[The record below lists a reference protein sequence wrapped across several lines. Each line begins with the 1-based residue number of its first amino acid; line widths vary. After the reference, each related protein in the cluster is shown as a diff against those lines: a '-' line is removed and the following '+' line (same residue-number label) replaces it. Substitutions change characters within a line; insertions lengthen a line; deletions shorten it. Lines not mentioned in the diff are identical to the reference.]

1 MYGFDRGHSGWLRRK
16 QASFR
21 PGRYY
26 GAMSYLGLEIAF
38 LSLLVLAGLSIAA
51 VASLVVVRLFK
62 GQK

>member
-1 MYGFDRGHSGWLRRK
+1 
-16 QASFR
+16 
-21 PGRYY
+21 
-26 GAMSYLGLEIAF
+26 MSYLGLEIAF